1 MRGERI
7 HTENEWKSKQGKG
20 GRKGRSRNVAR
31 SAGTSTRVTRI
42 AGKGT
47 RSAGRVRSGQGR
59 NAGGQEETPGTG
71 EGQGSQ
77 ETKGMSPYRADGK
90 VCDDIV
96 RCKIREMVRCV
107 TILQ

>member
-1 MRGERI
+1 M
-7 HTENEWKSKQGKG
+7 
-20 GRKGRSRNVAR
+20 AR

-59 NAGGQEETPGTG
+59 NAGGQEGTPGTG

-77 ETKGMSPYRADGK
+77 GTKGMSPYITPLSRIVDR
-90 VCDDIV
+90 DD
-96 RCKIREMVRCV
+96 
-107 TILQ
+107 